1 MHVHKHNLE
10 SLHKKVPK
18 RILPKHLGGEAGDIE
33 DIASKKVFNSYSYLN
48 TIKQKSDIMR
58 ERGQT
63 IVLFLS

>member
-33 DIASKKVFNSYSYLN
+33 DIASKK
-48 TIKQKSDIMR
+48 SDS
-58 ERGQT
+58 
-63 IVLFLS
+63 L